1 MFLLRDENAVM
12 ANIAAISTKLHGGAN
27 NETLKLETLARSVG
41 ADLQAINSHNQLF
54 ADKKSWKSLKNGWKV
69 EKLEKRQPIF
79 LKYIF
84 EKKSLDCSEKS
95 LGSLDERKNR

>member
-1 MFLLRDENAVM
+1 M

-54 ADKKSWKSLKNGWKV
+54 ADKKS
-69 EKLEKRQPIF
+69 
-79 LKYIF
+79 
-84 EKKSLDCSEKS
+84 
-95 LGSLDERKNR
+95 